1 MSELKKY
8 IVNKYENLK
17 LSQSFCRV
25 NKNVLELDLKTKME
39 ESIFEDS
46 KALERVYIRAL
57 HIFKD
62 LFNDNDDIFFIIN
75 KYDEYQ
81 WEIIKNEG
89 GEYERKDLYC
99 EPTYT
104 QSNLRINQYI
114 FNKRILQNL
123 NCIVTDL
130 GESNEVGIKKV
141 HNFYT
146 SCKVK
151 DIRYKKLIRELI
163 EEEVVN
169 SLKGMADYYI
179 VHKEKGYVYHLC
191 NDEWVDLAFKNEGDF
206 DLFKEKYSKYMLK
219 LEN

>member
-1 MSELKKY
+1 MSELRKY

-17 LSQSFCRV
+17 LYQPFCRV
-25 NKNVLELDLKTKME
+25 NKNVLELDLKNNIE

-57 HIFKD
+57 HIFKN
-62 LFNDNDDIFFIIN
+62 LFNDNDNILFVIN

-81 WEIIKNEG
+81 WEIIQNED
-89 GEYERKDLYC
+89 GEYDRKDLYC
-99 EPTYT
+99 ESTYT
-104 QSNLRINQYI
+104 QSNLRINPYI
-114 FNKRILQNL
+114 LNKIVLKNL

-130 GESNEVGIKKV
+130 GESNEVGIQKV

-191 NDEWVDLAFKNEGDF
+191 NDEWVDLSFKNDDDF
-206 DLFKEKYSKYMLK
+206 EFFKEKYSKYMFK

>member
-8 IVNKYENLK
+8 IVNKYEKLK
-17 LSQSFCRV
+17 LYKPFCRV
-25 NKNVLELDLKTKME
+25 NKNVLELNLKNNIE
-39 ESIFEDS
+39 ESIFEDN

-57 HIFKD
+57 HIFKN
-62 LFNDNDDIFFIIN
+62 LFNDNDDILFVIN

-81 WEIIKNEG
+81 WEIIQNED
-89 GEYERKDLYC
+89 GEYGRKDLYS

-104 QSNLRINQYI
+104 QSNIRINSYI
-114 FNKRILQNL
+114 FNKIVLKNL

-141 HNFYT
+141 HNFYI
-146 SCKVK
+146 SCKFK

-191 NDEWVDLAFKNEGDF
+191 NDEWVDLAFKNDDDF
-206 DLFKEKYSKYMLK
+206 EFFKDKYSKYMFK
-219 LEN
+219 TEN

>member
-17 LSQSFCRV
+17 LYQPFCRV
-25 NKNVLELDLKTKME
+25 NKNVLELDLKNNIE
-39 ESIFEDS
+39 ESIFEDN

-57 HIFKD
+57 RIFTD

-81 WEIIKNEG
+81 WEIIQNKD
-89 GEYERKDLYC
+89 GEYERKDLYH

-114 FNKRILQNL
+114 SNKLILKNL

-151 DIRYKKLIRELI
+151 DIRYKRLIRELI

-179 VHKEKGYVYHLC
+179 GHKEKGYVYHLC
-191 NDEWVDLAFKNEGDF
+191 NDEWVDLAFKNDDDF
-206 DLFKEKYSKYMLK
+206 NFCKEKYSKYMLK
-219 LEN
+219 IEN

>member
-17 LSQSFCRV
+17 LYQPFCRV

-46 KALERVYIRAL
+46 KALGRVYIRAL

-62 LFNDNDDIFFIIN
+62 LFNDNDNILFVIN

-81 WEIIKNEG
+81 WEIIQNED

-104 QSNLRINQYI
+104 QSNLRINPYI
-114 FNKRILQNL
+114 LNKIVLKNL

-130 GESNEVGIKKV
+130 GESNEVGIQKV

-163 EEEVVN
+163 EEGVGN

-191 NDEWVDLAFKNEGDF
+191 NDEWVDLAFKKDDDF
-206 DLFKEKYSKYMLK
+206 EFFKGKYSKYMFK
-219 LEN
+219 TEN

>member
-17 LSQSFCRV
+17 LYQPFCRV
-25 NKNVLELDLKTKME
+25 NKNVLELDLKNNIE
-39 ESIFEDS
+39 ESILEDN

-57 HIFKD
+57 HIFKN
-62 LFNDNDDIFFIIN
+62 LFNDNDDILFVIN

-81 WEIIKNEG
+81 WEIIQNKD
-89 GEYERKDLYC
+89 GEYARKDLYC

-104 QSNLRINQYI
+104 QSNLRINQYML
-114 FNKRILQNL
+114 NKHILKNL

-151 DIRYKKLIRELI
+151 DIKYKKLIRELI

-191 NDEWVDLAFKNEGDF
+191 NDEWVDLACKHDGDF
-206 DLFKEKYSKYMLK
+206 EFFKEKYSKYMFK
-219 LEN
+219 TEN

>member
-8 IVNKYENLK
+8 IVNRYEGLK
-17 LSQSFCRV
+17 LYQPFCRV
-25 NKNVLELDLKTKME
+25 NKNVLELDLKNNIE
-39 ESIFEDS
+39 ESIFEDDR
-46 KALERVYIRAL
+46 ALERVYIRAL
-57 HIFKD
+57 HVFND
-62 LFNDNDDIFFIIN
+62 LFDDNDDILFVIN

-81 WEIIKNEG
+81 YEIIQNKYV
-89 GEYERKDLYC
+89 EYERKDLYC

-114 FNKRILQNL
+114 LNKIVLKNL

-146 SCKVK
+146 TCKVK

-163 EEEVVN
+163 EEDVVN
-169 SLKGMADYYI
+169 NLKGMADYYI

-191 NDEWVDLAFKNEGDF
+191 SDEWVDLAFNNDGDF
-206 DLFKEKYSKYMLK
+206 KFFKDKYSKYMFK
-219 LEN
+219 VEN

>member
-8 IVNKYENLK
+8 IVNKYEKLK
-17 LSQSFCRV
+17 LYKPFCRV
-25 NKNVLELDLKTKME
+25 NKNVLELNLKNNIE
-39 ESIFEDS
+39 ESIFEDN

-57 HIFKD
+57 HIFKN
-62 LFNDNDDIFFIIN
+62 LFNDNDDILFVIN

-81 WEIIKNEG
+81 WEIIQNED
-89 GEYERKDLYC
+89 GEYGRKDLYS

-104 QSNLRINQYI
+104 QSNIRINSYI
-114 FNKRILQNL
+114 FNKIVLKNL

-141 HNFYT
+141 HNFYI

-191 NDEWVDLAFKNEGDF
+191 NDEWVDLAFKNDDDF
-206 DLFKEKYSKYMLK
+206 EFFKDKYSKYMFK
-219 LEN
+219 TEN

>member
-17 LSQSFCRV
+17 LYQPFCRV
-25 NKNVLELDLKTKME
+25 NKNVLELDLKNNIE
-39 ESIFEDS
+39 ESIFEDD

-57 HIFKD
+57 RIFKD
-62 LFNDNDDIFFIIN
+62 LFNDNDNILFVIN

-81 WEIIKNEG
+81 WDIIQNED

-104 QSNLRINQYI
+104 QSNLRINPYI
-114 FNKRILQNL
+114 FNKIVLKNL

-130 GESNEVGIKKV
+130 GKSNEVGIKKV
-141 HNFYT
+141 HNFYI

-169 SLKGMADYYI
+169 SLKGMAI
-179 VHKEKGYVYHLC
+179 TI
-191 NDEWVDLAFKNEGDF
+191 
-206 DLFKEKYSKYMLK
+206 
-219 LEN
+219 

>member
-8 IVNKYENLK
+8 IVNKYEKLK
-17 LSQSFCRV
+17 LYKPFCRV
-25 NKNVLELDLKTKME
+25 NKNVLELNLKNNIE
-39 ESIFEDS
+39 ESIFEDN

-57 HIFKD
+57 HIFKN
-62 LFNDNDDIFFIIN
+62 LFNDNDDILFVIN

-81 WEIIKNEG
+81 WEIIQNED
-89 GEYERKDLYC
+89 GEYGRKDLYS
-99 EPTYT
+99 EPKYT
-104 QSNLRINQYI
+104 QSNIRINSYI
-114 FNKRILQNL
+114 FNKIVLKNL

-141 HNFYT
+141 HNFYI

-191 NDEWVDLAFKNEGDF
+191 NDEWVDLAFKNDDDF
-206 DLFKEKYSKYMLK
+206 EFFKDKYSKYMFK
-219 LEN
+219 TEN

>member
-17 LSQSFCRV
+17 LYQPFCRV
-25 NKNVLELDLKTKME
+25 NKNVLELDLKNNIE
-39 ESIFEDS
+39 ESILEDN

-57 HIFKD
+57 HIFKN
-62 LFNDNDDIFFIIN
+62 LFNDNDDILFVIN

-81 WEIIKNEG
+81 WEIIQNED
-89 GEYERKDLYC
+89 GEYARKDLYC

-104 QSNLRINQYI
+104 QSNLRINQYML
-114 FNKRILQNL
+114 NKHILKNL

-151 DIRYKKLIRELI
+151 DIKYKKLIRELI

-191 NDEWVDLAFKNEGDF
+191 NDEWVDLACKHDGDF
-206 DLFKEKYSKYMLK
+206 EFFKEKYSKYMFK
-219 LEN
+219 TEN

>member
-17 LSQSFCRV
+17 LYQPFCRV
-25 NKNVLELDLKTKME
+25 NKNVLELDLKNNIE
-39 ESIFEDS
+39 ESIFEDN

-57 HIFKD
+57 HIFKN
-62 LFNDNDDIFFIIN
+62 LFNDNDDILFVIN

-81 WEIIKNEG
+81 WEIIQNED
-89 GEYERKDLYC
+89 GEYGRKDLYS

-104 QSNLRINQYI
+104 QSNIRINSYI
-114 FNKRILQNL
+114 FNKIVLKNL

-141 HNFYT
+141 HNFYI

-151 DIRYKKLIRELI
+151 DIRYMKLIRELI

-179 VHKEKGYVYHLC
+179 VHKEKGDVYHLC
-191 NDEWVDLAFKNEGDF
+191 NDEWVDLAFKNDDDF
-206 DLFKEKYSKYMLK
+206 EFFKDKYSKYMFK
-219 LEN
+219 TEN

>member
-1 MSELKKY
+1 
-8 IVNKYENLK
+8 
-17 LSQSFCRV
+17 
-25 NKNVLELDLKTKME
+25 VLELDLKNNIE
-39 ESIFEDS
+39 ESIFEDN

-57 HIFKD
+57 HIFKN
-62 LFNDNDDIFFIIN
+62 LFNDNDDILFVIN

-81 WEIIKNEG
+81 WEIIQNED
-89 GEYERKDLYC
+89 GEYGRKDLYS

-104 QSNLRINQYI
+104 QSNIRINSYI
-114 FNKRILQNL
+114 FNKIVLKNL

-141 HNFYT
+141 HNFYI

-191 NDEWVDLAFKNEGDF
+191 NDEWVDLAFKNDDDF
-206 DLFKEKYSKYMLK
+206 EFFKDKYSKYMFK
-219 LEN
+219 TEN

>member
-17 LSQSFCRV
+17 LYQPFCRV
-25 NKNVLELDLKTKME
+25 NKNVLELDLKNNIE
-39 ESIFEDS
+39 ESILEDN

-57 HIFKD
+57 HIFKN
-62 LFNDNDDIFFIIN
+62 LFNDNDDILFVIN

-81 WEIIKNEG
+81 WEIIQNKD
-89 GEYERKDLYC
+89 GEYARKDLYC

-104 QSNLRINQYI
+104 QSNLRINQYML
-114 FNKRILQNL
+114 NKHILKNL

-151 DIRYKKLIRELI
+151 DIKYKKLIRELI

-191 NDEWVDLAFKNEGDF
+191 NDEWVDLACKHDGDF
-206 DLFKEKYSKYMLK
+206 EFFKEKYSKYMFRT
-219 LEN
+219 EN